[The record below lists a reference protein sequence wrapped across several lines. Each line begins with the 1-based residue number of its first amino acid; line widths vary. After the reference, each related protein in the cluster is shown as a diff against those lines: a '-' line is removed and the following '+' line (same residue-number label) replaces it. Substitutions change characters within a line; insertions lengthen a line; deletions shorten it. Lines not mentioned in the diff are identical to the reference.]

1 MATGPRIAV
10 VGLGSIGAMTLW
22 QLARRGAS
30 VTGFEQYSP
39 GHDRGAHGGE
49 TRIFRTAYLESPDYV
64 PLLQRARV
72 LWRELEQETGA
83 DLLYLGG
90 VLTIGSGATPEMGNI
105 RASVESYGLDVEE
118 LTPASARTRYPQ
130 HTFEDDDAVVLDRS
144 AGLLRP
150 ELAVL
155 HAGLRAE
162 TLGATVHRYTRVTAV
177 EPDDRGVTVHSD
189 SGEERFDHAVVSTGP
204 WAMELLERLGYA
216 PDTIHVRRPV
226 QAWFPAR
233 DPALFRW
240 DRCPVF
246 IRLTPLHC
254 YGLPAADGSGLKLGL
269 SYDDNLPV
277 DDPRALDPT
286 VTMTE
291 LAKMRDVARR
301 LLPQVHPE
309 PVRVSAY
316 MEGYTAD
323 QHALVGPLPGSDRV
337 TVLAGFSGHG
347 FKLAPAFGELGADSA
362 LGTADSRPI
371 PQLDPSRPLDL
382 PPDDLTVL

>member
-1 MATGPRIAV
+1 MASGPRIAV
-10 VGLGSIGAMTLW
+10 VGLGSIGAMTSW
-22 QLARRGAS
+22 QLARRGAT

-64 PLLQRARV
+64 PLLQRARA
-72 LWRELEQETGA
+72 LWRELEAETGA
-83 DLLYLGG
+83 DLLHLGG
-90 VLTIGSGATPEMGNI
+90 VLTIGSGATAEMGNI
-105 RASVESYGLDVEE
+105 RTSVESYGLDVEE
-118 LTPASARTRYPQ
+118 LTPAAARSRYPQ
-130 HTFEDDDAVVLDRS
+130 HTFEDDDAVVLDRD

-177 EPDDRGVTVHSD
+177 EPDDRGVVVRSD
-189 SGEERFDHAVVSTGP
+189 AGEERFDHAVVSTGP

-216 PDTIHVRRPV
+216 AGTIHVRRPV

-233 DPALFRW
+233 DPSLFRA

-254 YGLPAADGSGLKLGL
+254 YGLPATDGSGLKLGL
-269 SYDDNLPV
+269 SYEDNLPV
-277 DDPRALDPT
+277 DDPRALDRT
-286 VTMTE
+286 VTVAE
-291 LAKMRDVARR
+291 LEKFRDTARR
-301 LLPQVHPE
+301 LLPQVYPD
-309 PVRVSAY
+309 PTRVSAY

-323 QHALVGPLPGSDRV
+323 HHALVGRLPGSDRV

-347 FKLAPAFGELGADSA
+347 FKLAPAFGELGADTA
-362 LGTADSRPI
+362 LGAAGTPPI
-371 PQLDPSRPLDL
+371 PQLDPARPLG
-382 PPDDLTVL
+382 PPPGDFTVL